1 MGVASVLGTWL
12 FGVSRRARP
21 GSDIVTKV
29 EIELLM
35 LHPEADQNLLEG
47 TTLTWGVNL
56 IRVAALIAFLG
67 ALVAATLV
75 LYRGYER
82 LARRALERAYADLDL
97 YPAKVFGSVQVVYH
111 TYHGFLLWYTE
122 TEHRAIL
129 APDEAIELLGRLLRF
144 NLSWGLVARGGIL
157 IAPLAV
163 YNYAVQKPRS
173 RNR

>member
-1 MGVASVLGTWL
+1 MGVASVLRVPGYL
-12 FGVSRRARP
+12 EFLRGPRP
-21 GSDIVTKV
+21 GSDILTKV

-56 IRVAALIAFLG
+56 IRVAALIVFLG

-82 LARRALERAYADLDL
+82 LARRALERAYADLVL
-97 YPAKVFGSVQVVYH
+97 YAAKVFGSVQVVYH

-129 APDEAIELLGRLLRF
+129 ARMKRVNCLAACSASTCLGDWSPEAG
-144 NLSWGLVARGGIL
+144 S
-157 IAPLAV
+157 
-163 YNYAVQKPRS
+163 
-173 RNR
+173 